1 MANVLIPQR
10 PCSQARSSARGS
22 DDNDFEY
29 FSDDDK
35 YDFEDLEYKFL
46 FSSLEEDVMLSGF
59 TKWLTSVDCG
69 EKPPMQV
76 NKDKHIVLSVVRHNN
91 DEAIYHKY
99 LSYSSF
105 LNNWMTKLNKEKKEP
120 GYKNYKNVLKI
131 SQTLHRLL

>member
-10 PCSQARSSARGS
+10 PCSQARSSASGS

-35 YDFEDLEYKFL
+35 YDFEDLEHKFL
-46 FSSLEEDVMLSGF
+46 FSSLEEDVILSGF
-59 TKWLTSVDCG
+59 TKWLTSVDGG

-76 NKDKHIVLSVVRHNN
+76 NKDNHIVLSVVRHNN

-99 LSYSSF
+99 LAYSSF